1 MGIEVKERELLKT
14 DIESLRGTVEKV
26 KDALEEVFCGMREL
40 LSAMEV
46 GEELGENKKV
56 DAVLEAPTPSLLN
69 SHLVVVKK
77 IKAQQLWVPLGEVQ
91 PLFQVVEH
99 CAPPLYTGRAG
110 GFGLLVYA
118 ETFKSPYKPCSFA
131 FGLDVGVDG
140 IILSGLEMGKL
151 NSLTIHPST
160 AECTPHSRE
169 PFTSLTDNGCTS
181 HCVAQ

>member
-1 MGIEVKERELLKT
+1 MEKLKDLLNNVMASLQGTVEEAKAVKEDILLREAQEETARECQFLGIEVKERELLKT
-14 DIESLRGTVEKV
+14 EIASLRGTVEKV
-26 KDALEEVFCGMREL
+26 KDALEEVLCGMREL

-56 DAVLEAPTPSLLN
+56 DAVLEAPTPPLLN

-99 CAPPLYTGRAG
+99 CAPPLYTGRAS

-118 ETFKSPYKPCSFA
+118 ETFR
-131 FGLDVGVDG
+131 VH
-140 IILSGLEMGKL
+140 I
-151 NSLTIHPST
+151 SLVPL
-160 AECTPHSRE
+160 P
-169 PFTSLTDNGCTS
+169 LGWM
-181 HCVAQ
+181 